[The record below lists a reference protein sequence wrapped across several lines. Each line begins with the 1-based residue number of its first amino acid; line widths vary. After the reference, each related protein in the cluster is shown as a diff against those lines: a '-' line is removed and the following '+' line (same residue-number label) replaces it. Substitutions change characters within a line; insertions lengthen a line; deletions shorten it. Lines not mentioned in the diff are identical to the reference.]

1 GTTEERSAGKI
12 DVLKVGPGETIRIVS
27 PGGGGYGDP
36 FQRDPELVRREGG
49 NGLFAPGQAGAR
61 YGRGIE
67 PARRDLDASRR
78 RLSGAAAPAPEF
90 SFGRE
95 REDYERRL
103 PPGVQDAVAAELAAY
118 SGSYRNFLKE
128 QVYDAIMAN
137 GASPLDP
144 VALRERVRE

>member
-1 GTTEERSAGKI
+1 VA
-12 DVLKVGPGETIRIVS
+12 
-27 PGGGGYGDP
+27 
-36 FQRDPELVRREGG
+36 
-49 NGLFAPGQAGAR
+49 NGFFAAAEAAVR
-61 YGRGIE
+61 YGVVIDA
-67 PARRDLDASRR
+67 ARVDLDATRR
-78 RLSGAAAPAPEF
+78 RRSARAAPAPEF

-137 GASPLDP
+137 GASSLDA
-144 VALRERVRE
+144 VALRERMREILKSVRLGEGGAA

>member
-1 GTTEERSAGKI
+1 GAGGG
-12 DVLKVGPGETIRIVS
+12 VRVGFW
-27 PGGGGYGDP
+27 GGGGAG
-36 FQRDPELVRREGG
+36 VGSGG
-49 NGLFAPGQAGAR
+49 AAA
-61 YGRGIE
+61 
-67 PARRDLDASRR
+67 PARVDLDATRR
-78 RLSGAAAPAPEF
+78 RRSGRAAPAPEF

-103 PPGVQDAVAAELAAY
+103 PPGVQDAVAAELTAY

-144 VALRERVRE
+144 VALRERVREILKSVRLGEGGAA